1 MQKVLVICAVLCYT
15 TSMKEI
21 KENTMPEIWRTTL
34 VDQKNISQY
43 SWEED
48 KNGRYMIEV
57 KDYSDLN
64 NIKTVRTIRCKSFT
78 KPCHWSW
85 LRK

>member
-1 MQKVLVICAVLCYT
+1 MKK
-15 TSMKEI
+15 KEI
-21 KENTMPEIWRTTL
+21 TTMKNNKNTMPEIWRTML
-34 VDQKNISQY
+34 VDQENLSQY
-43 SWEED
+43 SWDED
-48 KNGRYMIEV
+48 QNGHYVIEV

-64 NIKTVRTIRCKSFT
+64 NIKTVRTIKCKSFT

>member
-1 MQKVLVICAVLCYT
+1 MKK
-15 TSMKEI
+15 KEI
-21 KENTMPEIWRTTL
+21 TTMKNNKNTMPEIWRTML
-34 VDQKNISQY
+34 VDQENLSQY
-43 SWEED
+43 SWDED
-48 KNGRYMIEV
+48 KNGHYVIEV